1 MMKEE
6 LHVGLRIRCV
16 IDVRAYPYMAEAYGQ
31 IGTITAIDEARAYIQ
46 LQWDQPHLGIG
57 TGWSEAHLYF
67 EPVDPKDVHDPRRA
81 EALDQKRRHEHAMKW
96 L

>member
-16 IDVRAYPYMAEAYGQ
+16 IDVRVHPYLVHAYGQ
-31 IGTITAIDEARAYIQ
+31 IGTITAIDEACTYMQ

-67 EPVDPKDVHDPRRA
+67 EPVDPKDVEIRRA